1 MTFTNSTICASYSVK
16 TKQESTESHLVK
28 VRVELVGHQEKIEA
42 AVTISVTSVH
52 LLVSKRESAQD
63 SGEYNLAI

>member
-1 MTFTNSTICASYSVK
+1 M
-16 TKQESTESHLVK
+16 K
-28 VRVELVGHQEKIEA
+28 VPVEFVSHQEKIEA

-52 LLVSKRESAQD
+52 LLVSKRESTQD

>member
-1 MTFTNSTICASYSVK
+1 M
-16 TKQESTESHLVK
+16 K
-28 VRVELVGHQEKIEA
+28 VRVEFVGHQEKIEA

-52 LLVSKRESAQD
+52 LLVSKRESTQD